1 VAWRGRK
8 PSNAPSLGPH
18 ISGEVGIIVGSRTD
32 SATGRTEHG
41 VATYG
46 GIAVGNRLSSLPPQ
60 PADGPYA
67 IEARLSRMA
76 LPSGTADRPV
86 AGYLYFP
93 KAAKKPKGAYGLEY
107 SLGGTRKELPLA
119 LK

>member
-1 VAWRGRK
+1 
-8 PSNAPSLGPH
+8 
-18 ISGEVGIIVGSRTD
+18 
-32 SATGRTEHG
+32 
-41 VATYG
+41 
-46 GIAVGNRLSSLPPQ
+46 
-60 PADGPYA
+60 
-67 IEARLSRMA
+67 MA